1 MLKKLF
7 QTKKVEVIDD
17 IICNK
22 CGETMLKTVGPWD
35 EHGEFYGLQE
45 ASFSTGYLS
54 KDFPDGKVY
63 SFSMCEPCLKWLFEL
78 FELPPSER
86 EYF

>member
-1 MLKKLF
+1 MLKKSF

-22 CGETMLKTVGPWD
+22 CSKSMSMPLGSWD
-35 EHGEFYGLQE
+35 EPGDFYGLQE

-54 KDFPDGKVY
+54 KDFPDSRVY

-78 FELPPSER
+78 FNLPPSER
-86 EYF
+86 TYF